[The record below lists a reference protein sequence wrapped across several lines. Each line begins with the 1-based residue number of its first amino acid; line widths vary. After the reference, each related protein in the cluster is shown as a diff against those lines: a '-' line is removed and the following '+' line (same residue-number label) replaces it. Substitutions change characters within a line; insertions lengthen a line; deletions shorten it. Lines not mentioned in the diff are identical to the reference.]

1 MYKRQT
7 QLGVES
13 TGLLLAW
20 RRLAR
25 DPSDRDIEREFV
37 AVRARLAIVLLIAI
51 GFILGATCGAVSYAK
66 TGLSGAPVAAALVG
80 ALTLWSIWRRRR
92 T

>member
-1 MYKRQT
+1 
-7 QLGVES
+7 
-13 TGLLLAW
+13 
-20 RRLAR
+20 
-25 DPSDRDIEREFV
+25 
-37 AVRARLAIVLLIAI
+37 
-51 GFILGATCGAVSYAK
+51 VSYAK